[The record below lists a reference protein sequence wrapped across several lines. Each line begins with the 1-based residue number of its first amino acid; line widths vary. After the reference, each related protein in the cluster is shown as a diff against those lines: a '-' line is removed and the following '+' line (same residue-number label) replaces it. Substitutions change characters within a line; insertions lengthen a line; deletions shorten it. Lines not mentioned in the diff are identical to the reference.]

1 MTEAPTTTGDQIPE
15 GGPPKRPVPP
25 QWLAQIETL
34 MQVVDTLR
42 GAGGCPWDAKQTV
55 ESLTPHLIEE
65 CHEMADAV
73 ARGNMAETC
82 EELGDLLMG
91 ILMVAR
97 VASED
102 RGFDPGDVA
111 GGITA
116 KLIRRHPHVYGEVQV
131 DGSGQVLKNWEAI
144 KKQEKADKGADRSV
158 LSGVPRSMPAL
169 LRAYR
174 VGQKASH
181 AGFDWPDMQ
190 GPTDKVEEE
199 WREFQAAL
207 ESGDR
212 QRQQEELGDVLFSL
226 VNVARKLKIEPELAL
241 RGTIER
247 FTQRFQYVETG
258 LEQQGKSP
266 ADASLEEMDALW
278 EAAKNKGV
286 GN

>member
-1 MTEAPTTTGDQIPE
+1 MADPASTDGKTPSES
-15 GGPPKRPVPP
+15 GPPKRPVPAP
-25 QWLAQIETL
+25 WLAKIETL

-42 GAGGCPWDAKQTV
+42 GEGGCPWDAKQTV
-55 ESLTPHLIEE
+55 ESLAPHLIEE

-73 ARGNMAETC
+73 ARGDMTDTC
-82 EELGDLLMG
+82 EELGELLMG

-111 GGITA
+111 SGITA

-131 DGSGQVLKNWEAI
+131 DGSGEVLQNWEAI

-158 LSGVPRSMPAL
+158 LSGVPRSLPAL

-174 VGQKASH
+174 VGQKASN
-181 AGFDWPDMQ
+181 AGFDWPDME
-190 GPTDKVEEE
+190 GPTEKVEEE
-199 WREFQAAL
+199 WREFQQAL
-207 ESGDR
+207 ASGDR
-212 QRQQEELGDVLFSL
+212 QRQEEELGDVLFSL

-247 FTQRFQYVETG
+247 FTQRFLYVEAG
-258 LEQQGKSP
+258 LDQQGKSP

-278 EAAKNKGV
+278 DAAKKSGV